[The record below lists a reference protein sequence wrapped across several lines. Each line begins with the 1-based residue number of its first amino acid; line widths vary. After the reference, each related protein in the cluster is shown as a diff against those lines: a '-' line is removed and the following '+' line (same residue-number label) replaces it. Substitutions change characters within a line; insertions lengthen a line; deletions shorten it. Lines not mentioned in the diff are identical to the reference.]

1 MLKHECAYCLGQMQD
16 PSAIN
21 SLIDV
26 LKNSSEDPMVRHEAG
41 EALGA
46 IGLKT
51 TQVVDVLNQYSKDV
65 HPEVAE
71 TCQRNIYFHIQ
82 SYRIFANTFFYCY
95 QYLSKINE

>member
-51 TQVVDVLNQYSKDV
+51 TQVVDALNQYAKDV

-71 TCQRNIYFHIQ
+71 TCQRNIYFEIQ
-82 SYRIFANTFFYCY
+82 SFGFFRILFILF
-95 QYLSKINE
+95 